1 MSARDK
7 RSRVRVENFVSLQ
20 MPILEQLQHR
30 RRSHQLFCNDTM
42 KSYKPQSEE
51 TKEQAYNVGHI
62 KFFVMTQEGSRIHVP
77 LKELYD

>member
-1 MSARDK
+1 
-7 RSRVRVENFVSLQ
+7 
-20 MPILEQLQHR
+20 
-30 RRSHQLFCNDTM
+30 M

-62 KFFVMTQEGSRIHVP
+62 KFFVITQEGSRIHVP